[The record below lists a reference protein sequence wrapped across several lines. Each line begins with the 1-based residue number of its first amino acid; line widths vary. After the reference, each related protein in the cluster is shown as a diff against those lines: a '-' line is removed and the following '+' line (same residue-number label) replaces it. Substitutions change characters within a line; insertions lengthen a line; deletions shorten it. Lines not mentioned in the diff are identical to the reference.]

1 MENKELEK
9 QCPILVRLLQ
19 FLYGS
24 SFADYKSGEKIKQEI
39 DNLVSQTRQD
49 TLRQVLP
56 KIMETPSAYP
66 WEGVSAGHN
75 QCREDI
81 KDKAKEI
88 WGIDLSKD

>member
-1 MENKELEK
+1 MENEELEK

-19 FLYGS
+19 FLYGA
-24 SFADYKSGEKIKQEI
+24 SFTDYKSGEKIKQEI

-66 WEGVSAGHN
+66 
-75 QCREDI
+75 
-81 KDKAKEI
+81 
-88 WGIDLSKD
+88 